1 MRLED
6 VTDRCA
12 AVAKSVDQF
21 LAQHVNRRQLSR
33 RAACPRGEQG
43 RGGDRRGAVGFAS
56 VSMSCD
62 GRTPQLVATVGAAAG
77 AKGKKPEAGKGA
89 KGGGAG
95 KQASGAK
102 KSGASSVK
110 EAPQPGG
117 FSLPFLLG
125 ASRCCLLA
133 SLAVLRRPI

>member
-1 MRLED
+1 MWRVLTALCLSVCQSLCLRARRL
-6 VTDRCA
+6 CG
-12 AVAKSVDQF
+12 QG
-21 LAQHVNRRQLSR
+21 RQQDLPH
-33 RAACPRGEQG
+33 ALCGALQPLGGGEQG

-62 GRTPQLVATVGAAAG
+62 SRTPQLVATVGAAAG

-110 EAPQPGG
+110 EAAQPGG
-117 FSLPFLLG
+117 LR
-125 ASRCCLLA
+125 SRA
-133 SLAVLRRPI
+133 RG